1 MEGAVHIQGAH
12 TKLFYKRFYR
22 SETVNVLNQEGVIET
37 GETQRIEFTNDSTV
51 EYNIPSQMNTTP
63 STGGG
68 Y

>member
-1 MEGAVHIQGAH
+1 MKI
-12 TKLFYKRFYR
+12 
-22 SETVNVLNQEGVIET
+22 VNVLNQEGVIET